1 MLADKRINQTAGNN
15 LVFTSVRKFALNGLS
30 DLIRVLMENV
40 DDALFDLS
48 EKAETDNERYMFFE
62 AMREI
67 RLKRNLLQLGFDQCM
82 ESSFAELIQVQD
94 SNVVQLDADELT
106 LVELDDIE
114 DNIAIDNMISKARP
128 SFEDEL
134 FGVSERLKIILK
146 RDDIDEDK
154 NPLDPKAICN
164 SFHTAAEILDTDIQV
179 KLIFYKLFDKYV
191 MSNLGYFYK
200 EMNHFFIEK
209 GVLPDFQ
216 AAIERRKQTTKF
228 MANRIKKATEH
239 EHETAAPEEFGTQD
253 QSLPTGQGNGPT
265 AGGDGGLLAVLQ
277 QALSNGGQSG
287 MRSISGLSAGLP
299 GSGQTS
305 GGGQGRQSADISILP
320 VAQNVA
326 YMSALTDLQ
335 IDSLNTPPVETVNPQ
350 DFKQEIQQQLV
361 AFNQQNQHQTS
372 AADSQIIDIVSML
385 FDFFL
390 DDDALPDPI
399 KVLIGRLQI
408 PILKAAIL
416 DNSFFNQKKHPARQL
431 LDSISKA
438 SLGWSGESQQE
449 KRLVEKTESV
459 VNYILVEFEENME
472 IFEQALQDFKG
483 FLESESQKIQEADEI
498 VKQQELDKDN
508 QINEAQ
514 NAATRLIARVCR
526 HRELSF
532 EVSDFLETVWTPVLF
547 HTYLSLGENS
557 NHWKNLRR
565 ISATL
570 IWTLVPKFSEE
581 ERLKILRTLPALLR
595 ALSKGME
602 LIKISND
609 AQNRIYRMLA
619 QEHSKVVKQ
628 TTKNIVT
635 RIDDVTIWPDEDH
648 IADAFAKL
656 EAGVDEK
663 DIDFTG
669 MNNTEVE
676 DEDLDSITVI
686 SETDTKE
693 VIEDMENFT
702 SGVKKGEIEVDE
714 EIILESAEEAALHAT
729 PNEPGDDFLQ
739 QAQALEIGTW
749 VEFTNSGSPSINTR
763 LSWKSNVTGKLVF
776 VNRQGAKVK
785 NMTVNG
791 FAIELRSERA
801 RLIESSS
808 VFDRAINTIMT
819 SIKH

>member
-30 DLIRVLMENV
+30 DLIRILMENI

-48 EKAETDNERYMFFE
+48 EKAETDSERYLFFE

-67 RLKRNLLQLGFDQCM
+67 RLKRSLLQLGFDQSM
-82 ESSFAELIQVQD
+82 ESCFAELTQAKN

-128 SFEDEL
+128 SFEDDL
-134 FGVSERLKIILK
+134 FAVSERLKVVLK

-164 SFHTAAEILDTDIQV
+164 SFHTASEILDTDIQV

-191 MSNLGYFYK
+191 MSNLGHFYK
-200 EMNHFFIEK
+200 EMNGFFIDK
-209 GVLPDFQ
+209 GVLPDFK
-216 AAIERRKQTTKF
+216 ASTERMKQTTKF
-228 MANRIKKATEH
+228 MANRIKKATQQEP
-239 EHETAAPEEFGTQD
+239 ETPAAEEFAMHNQP
-253 QSLPTGQGNGPT
+253 LPGGPAT
-265 AGGDGGLLAVLQ
+265 GGDGGLLAVLQ

-287 MRSISGLSAGLP
+287 IPSISGFSTGLP
-299 GSGQTS
+299 GSVHTS
-305 GGGQGRQSADISILP
+305 GNGQGQSADIAILP
-320 VAQNVA
+320 VAQNAA

-335 IDSLNTPPVETVNPQ
+335 IGSLNTRPVETVNPQ
-350 DFKQEIQQQLV
+350 NFKQEIQHQLV
-361 AFNQQNQHQTS
+361 TFSQQNQHQTS

-431 LDSISKA
+431 LDSISRA
-438 SLGWSGESQQE
+438 SLGWTGESQQE
-449 KRLVEKTESV
+449 KRLIEKTESV
-459 VNYILVEFEENME
+459 VNYILAEFEENME
-472 IFEQALQDFKG
+472 IFEQALQDFNG
-483 FLESESQKIQEADEI
+483 FLDSESDKIHEADEI
-498 VKQQELDKDN
+498 VKRQGLDKDK
-508 QINEAQ
+508 QIEEAQ
-514 NAATRLIARVCR
+514 NAACELIARVCR
-526 HRELSF
+526 YRELSF
-532 EVSDFLETVWTPVLF
+532 EVSDFLETIWTPVLF
-547 HTYLSLGENS
+547 HTYLSLGKTS

-581 ERLKILRTLPALLR
+581 ERIKILRTLPSLLR

-602 LIKISND
+602 LVKISTD

-619 QEHSKVVKQ
+619 QEHAKVVKQ

-635 RIDDVTIWPDEDH
+635 RIDDVTVWPDEDH

-656 EAGVDEK
+656 EAGVDQEEI
-663 DIDFTG
+663 DITG
-669 MNNTEVE
+669 LNSLDVNAEE
-676 DEDLDSITVI
+676 EDLDSITVI
-686 SETDTKE
+686 SDTATKDI
-693 VIEDMENFT
+693 IEDMENFT

-714 EIILESAEEAALHAT
+714 EIILESVEEAAFHAT
-729 PNEPGDDFLQ
+729 PNESIDDFLE
-739 QAQALEIGTW
+739 QAKSLEIGTW
-749 VEFTNSGSPSINTR
+749 IEFSEPDGQSVNTR
-763 LSWKSNVTGKLVF
+763 LSWKSNVTGKRVF

-791 FAIELRSERA
+791 LAIELRSKRA
-801 RLIESSS
+801 KFVESSS
-808 VFDRAINTIMT
+808 VFDRAINTIIT